1 MGDERTMNTP
11 FRSSLLL
18 ATAILVAG
26 GLSTSLSHATT
37 IGVCDTDLPGL
48 CTKSVTLSGSSLT
61 IILTNTS
68 PAANG
73 GFITADAFDLAGAAT
88 VTAFNSTDADFTLLP
103 ALGSTGGA
111 FSVAPNGVREFLIS
125 TGGAFEG
132 GGPPSAG
139 LAVGESATFTLTLGG
154 TFSGVTEANVLS
166 TQTIR
171 FRGFNDGTSD
181 KDFTLTGVPEPA
193 SMLLLGSGLAG
204 IGLWGMKRR
213 KNA

>member
-1 MGDERTMNTP
+1 MHRP
-11 FRSSLLL
+11 FKPSLLL
-18 ATAILVAG
+18 ATAILMVG

-37 IGVCDTDLPGL
+37 IGACDSDLPGL
-48 CTKSVTLSGSSLT
+48 CTKSVTLSGSTLT
-61 IILTNTS
+61 ISLTNTS

-103 ALGSTGGA
+103 ALGSTGGS

-132 GGPPSAG
+132 GGNPTTG
-139 LAVGESATFTLTLGG
+139 IAVGETATFTLTLGG
-154 TFSGVTEANVLS
+154 TFSGVTEANVFS
-166 TQTIR
+166 TETVR

-181 KDFTLTGVPEPA
+181 KDFTFVTPPNGVVPEPA
-193 SMLLLGSGLAG
+193 SMLLLGTGLAG
-204 IGLWGMKRR
+204 IGLWKMNRR
-213 KNA
+213 KTA

>member
-1 MGDERTMNTP
+1 MHRP
-11 FRSSLLL
+11 FKSSLML

-37 IGVCDTDLPGL
+37 IGACDSDLPGL
-48 CTKSVTLSGSSLT
+48 CTKSVTLSGSTLS
-61 IILTNTS
+61 ISLTNTS
-68 PAANG
+68 PAVNG
-73 GFITADAFDLAGAAT
+73 GFITADAFDLAGAAS
-88 VTAFNSTDADFTLLP
+88 VTAFTTTDSEFSLLP
-103 ALGSTGGA
+103 PVPSTGGS

-204 IGLWGMKRR
+204 IGLWGWKRR
-213 KNA
+213 KSA